1 MSESSSARTGTAVA
15 IGVTALCALVTVGTE
30 YAGALELRI
39 GSFALVLL
47 PLFFAFVITVVL
59 NLSLSWRRPEAAA
72 PIWSCAGQL
81 LQLLTVVFV
90 VRAGVVL
97 GTALPTIVEAGP
109 AIFVQSLGKA
119 GTALLAFPAAL
130 LLGFGRASIGAT
142 FSIGREPN
150 IALVTERYGISG
162 PEGSGVLATY
172 ISGTLFGSLF
182 FSVLAGI
189 GSTIPLFSS
198 TALAMACGVGSGGM
212 TISCA
217 GSLAHGSRDLPQD
230 DIVALA
236 TASDVLTYI
245 TTVLLGAFIV
255 LPVLERLYRSPT
267 AVRNRLVSGDTTEPA
282 ATVVP
287 SRLMTGLAVTVLLL
301 VTAGW
306 HAVPGMLLLLALAFG
321 VRMLG
326 DRTGRFVPTVLWA
339 ALVGAALTV
348 PGLPWSA
355 TMVRVL
361 SAVDLLTLATAVLSC
376 VGLCVTVRQLR
387 ILRTLSWR
395 AVVVTLLVFAG
406 SFFTSALLA
415 QIVLSLG
422 GFTG

>member
-1 MSESSSARTGTAVA
+1 MARSSNAGTAVA
-15 IGVTALCALVTVGTE
+15 VGVTALCALVTVGTE

-47 PLFFAFVITVVL
+47 PLFFAFVITVAL

-109 AIFVQSLGKA
+109 AILVQSLGKA

-142 FSIGREPN
+142 FSIGREPS

-182 FSVLAGI
+182 FSALAGI
-189 GSTIPLFSS
+189 GSAIPLFSS

-267 AVRNRLVSGDTTEPA
+267 AVRNRLVSGDTAEPA

-287 SRLMTGLAVTVLLL
+287 SRLVTGLSVTVLLL

-306 HAVPGMLLLLALAFG
+306 HAVLGMLLLLALAFG

-395 AVVVTLLVFAG
+395 ALVVTLLVFAG

-422 GFTG
+422 SSG

>member
-1 MSESSSARTGTAVA
+1 MSEWSSAKTGTAVV
-15 IGVTALCALVTVGTE
+15 IGVTALCALVTAGTE

-59 NLSLSWRRPEAAA
+59 NLSLSWRRPDAAA

-97 GTALPTIVEAGP
+97 GTALPTIAEAGP
-109 AIFVQSLGKA
+109 AILVQSLGKA

-142 FSIGREPN
+142 FSIGREPS
-150 IALVTERYGISG
+150 IALVTERYGIAG

-230 DIVALA
+230 DILALA
-236 TASDVLTYI
+236 TASDVLTYV
-245 TTVLLGAFIV
+245 TTVLLGAFVV

-267 AVRNRLVSGDTTEPA
+267 AVRNRLVSGDTVEPKA
-282 ATVVP
+282 AVVP
-287 SRLMTGLAVTVLLL
+287 SRLVSGLAVTGLLF
-301 VTAGW
+301 VTSGW
-306 HAVPGMLLLLALAFG
+306 RAAPGMLLLLALAFG

-339 ALVGAALTV
+339 ALVGAVLTV

-355 TMVRVL
+355 TMLRVL

-376 VGLCVTVRQLR
+376 VGLCVTIRQLR

>member
-1 MSESSSARTGTAVA
+1 MSMPSNAKTGTAVA
-15 IGVTALCALVTVGTE
+15 IAVTTLCALVTVGTE

-39 GSFALVLL
+39 GTFALVLL
-47 PLFFAFVITVVL
+47 PLFFAFVITVAI
-59 NLSLSWRRPEAAA
+59 NMSLSWRRPDAAA
-72 PIWSCAGQL
+72 LIWSFTGQL

-97 GTALPTIVEAGP
+97 GAALPTIVEAGP
-109 AIFVQSLGKA
+109 AILVQSFGKT

-142 FSIGREPN
+142 FSVGREPS

-172 ISGTLFGSLF
+172 ICGTLFGSLF
-182 FSVLAGI
+182 FSALAGV
-189 GSTIPLFSS
+189 GSAIPLFSS

-230 DIVALA
+230 EILALA
-236 TASDVLTYI
+236 TASDVLTYV
-245 TTVLLGAFIV
+245 TTVLLGTFVV
-255 LPVLERLYRSPT
+255 LPVLERLYRSPA
-267 AVRNRLVSGDTTEPA
+267 AVRNRLGSGDTVEAKAP
-282 ATVVP
+282 VVA
-287 SRLMTGLAVTVLLL
+287 SQLVACLAVTVLLV
-301 VTAGW
+301 VTLGW
-306 HAVPGMLLLLALAFG
+306 RAAPGLFVLLALAFG
-321 VRMLG
+321 VRILG
-326 DRTGRFVPTVLWA
+326 SWTGRFVPTVLWA

-355 TMVRVL
+355 AMLRIV

-376 VGLCVTVRQLR
+376 VGLCVTTRQLR

-395 AVVVTLLVFAG
+395 AVVVALLVFAG

-415 QIVLSLG
+415 QAVLSLG
-422 GFTG
+422 GFAR